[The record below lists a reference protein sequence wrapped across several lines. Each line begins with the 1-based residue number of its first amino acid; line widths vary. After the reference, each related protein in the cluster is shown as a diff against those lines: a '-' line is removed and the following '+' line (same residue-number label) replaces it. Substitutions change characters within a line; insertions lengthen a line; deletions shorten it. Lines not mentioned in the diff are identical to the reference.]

1 MAKRVTKEDLIKEV
15 VKDTGLTN
23 TQVRMV
29 WDSLFVNVAMYISQ
43 GKRVVL
49 NGLGTFMTQ
58 KRAPRTGRNPHT
70 GEPVKIPARTIP
82 RFIPDED
89 MKAAAYMREGKK

>member
-1 MAKRVTKEDLIKEV
+1 MAKRIAKEEIIKEV
-15 VKDTGLTN
+15 VKDTGLTSA
-23 TQVRMV
+23 QVRIV

-43 GKRVVL
+43 GKRVIMD
-49 NGLGTFMTQ
+49 GFGTFTTQ

-82 RFIPDED
+82 RFIPGENL
-89 MKAAAYMREGKK
+89 KQAAYMREGEK